1 MIMIKTIRVM
11 LIPNDKQQTRLFQFA
26 GSARYA
32 YNWALSE
39 EKKNY
44 AESGKFLSDYE
55 LRRRFT
61 EYKNEPD
68 NRWLYTISNNVC
80 KQAVKDAVIAYQKF
94 FKGLAE
100 HPKYKSRKRN
110 KPSFYAD
117 PVKIKF
123 TGTHVKLEN
132 IAKSKKKNRQSANW
146 FRLAEH
152 DRIPTDAKYSNPRI
166 SFDGLN
172 WFLTV
177 GIEFD
182 TPEPM
187 SSTNDGIGIDL
198 GIKDLA
204 ICSTGHVYRNIN
216 KTSRVRRLK
225 KKQRRLQR
233 KISRKYEKNKKGESY
248 QKTRSIIKSEKQL
261 LRLNHKLTHIRTNYI
276 QQVTTEIIKREPSFI
291 VMEDLNVKGM
301 MKNRHLA
308 RAVQEQ
314 KFAEFYRIMS
324 YKCSWHGI
332 RLITADRFYASSK
345 TCSKCGN
352 IKKDLKLSDR
362 TYHCE
367 KCGAVIDRD
376 LNASINLYQ
385 YGKSII
391 SH

>member
-1 MIMIKTIRVM
+1 MLKTLRVM
-11 LIPNDKQQTRLFQFA
+11 LIPNNKQLTRLFQFA

-39 EKKNY
+39 ERKNY
-44 AESGKFLSDYE
+44 AEGGKFISDYE
-55 LRRRFT
+55 LRKRFT
-61 EYKNEPD
+61 VYKNEPE

-80 KQAVKDAVIAYQKF
+80 KQAIKDAIAAYEKF
-94 FKGLAE
+94 FKGLTQF
-100 HPKYKSRKRN
+100 PKYKSRKHS

-117 PVKIKF
+117 PGKIKF

-132 IAKSKKKNRQSANW
+132 IAQSKRKNRQSANW
-146 FRLAEH
+146 FRLAEQG
-152 DRIPTDAKYSNPRI
+152 RIPLGVKYFNPRI

-177 GIEFD
+177 GIE
-182 TPEPM
+182 TEPQEV
-187 SSTNDGIGIDL
+187 TTLNDGVGIDL

-204 ICSTGHVYRNIN
+204 ICSSGHVYKNIN

-233 KISRKYEKNKKGESY
+233 KISRKYEKNKKGGRYE
-248 QKTRSIIKSEKQL
+248 KTRNIIKSEKQL
-261 LRLNHKLTHIRTNYI
+261 LRLTHKLTDIRTNYI
-276 QQVTTEIIKREPSFI
+276 HKVTTEIIKREPSFV
-291 VMEDLNVKGM
+291 VMEDLNVSGM

-308 RAVQEQ
+308 KAVQEQ
-314 KFAEFYRIMS
+314 KLAEFYRIMQ
-324 YKCSWHGI
+324 YKCEWYGI

-345 TCSKCGN
+345 TCSRCGN

-362 TYHCE
+362 TYYCE
-367 KCGAVIDRD
+367 NCGAVIDRD
-376 LNASINLYQ
+376 MNAGINLYQ

>member
-1 MIMIKTIRVM
+1 MLKTLRVM
-11 LIPNDKQQTRLFQFA
+11 LIPNDRQQTRLFQFA
-26 GSARYA
+26 GSARFA

-39 EKKNY
+39 EKKNH
-44 AESGKFLSDYE
+44 AESGNFINDYE
-55 LRRRFT
+55 LRKRFT
-61 EYKNEPD
+61 LFKNEPG
-68 NRWLYTISNNVC
+68 NEWLYTISNNVC
-80 KQAVKDAVIAYQKF
+80 KQAVKDAIKAYEKF
-94 FKGLAE
+94 FKGLAQF
-100 HPKYKSRKRN
+100 PKYKSRKHS

-132 IAKSKKKNRQSANW
+132 IAQCKRKNRQGANW

-152 DRIPTDAKYSNPRI
+152 NRIPTNAKYSNPRI

-177 GIEFD
+177 GIKFEA
-182 TPEPM
+182 PELTAK
-187 SSTNDGIGIDL
+187 TNNGIGIDL

-204 ICSTGHVYRNIN
+204 ICSSGHVYRNIN

-233 KISRKYEKNKKGESY
+233 KNSRKYEKNKKGESY
-248 QKTRSIIKSEKQL
+248 QKTCNIVKSEKQL
-261 LRLNHKLTHIRTNYI
+261 LRITHRLTNIRTNYI

-291 VMEDLNVKGM
+291 VMEDLNVSGM
-301 MKNRHLA
+301 MKDKHLA
-308 RAVQEQ
+308 KAIQEQ
-314 KFAEFYRIMS
+314 KFAEFYRIMQ

-345 TCSKCGN
+345 TCSICGN

-362 TYHCE
+362 IYHCE

-376 LNASINLYQ
+376 MNASINLYQ

-391 SH
+391 NH

>member
-1 MIMIKTIRVM
+1 MLKTLRVM
-11 LIPNDKQQTRLFQFA
+11 LIPNNKQLTRLFQFA
-26 GSARYA
+26 GSARFA

-39 EKKNY
+39 ERKNY
-44 AESGKFLSDYE
+44 AEGGKFISDYE
-55 LRRRFT
+55 LRKRFT
-61 EYKNEPD
+61 VYKNEPE

-80 KQAVKDAVIAYQKF
+80 KQAIKDAIAAYEKF
-94 FKGLAE
+94 FKGLTQF
-100 HPKYKSRKRN
+100 PKYKSRKHS

-117 PVKIKF
+117 PGKIKF

-132 IAKSKKKNRQSANW
+132 IAQSKRKNRQSANW
-146 FRLAEH
+146 FRLAEQG
-152 DRIPTDAKYSNPRI
+152 RIPLGVKYFNPRI

-177 GIEFD
+177 GIE
-182 TPEPM
+182 TEPQEV
-187 SSTNDGIGIDL
+187 TTLNDGIGIDL

-204 ICSTGHVYRNIN
+204 ICSSGHVYKNIN

-233 KISRKYEKNKKGESY
+233 KISRKYEKNKKGGRYE
-248 QKTRSIIKSEKQL
+248 KTRNIIKSEKQL
-261 LRLNHKLTHIRTNYI
+261 LRLTHKLTDIRTNYI
-276 QQVTTEIIKREPSFI
+276 QQVTTEIIKREPSFV
-291 VMEDLNVKGM
+291 VMEDLNVSGM

-308 RAVQEQ
+308 KAVQEQ
-314 KFAEFYRIMS
+314 KLAEFYRIMQ
-324 YKCSWHGI
+324 YKCEWYGI

-345 TCSKCGN
+345 ICSRCGN

-362 TYHCE
+362 TYYCE
-367 KCGAVIDRD
+367 SCGAVIDRD
-376 LNASINLYQ
+376 MNAGINLYQ

>member
-1 MIMIKTIRVM
+1 MIKTIRVM
-11 LIPNDKQQTRLFQFA
+11 LIPNDKQRTRLFQFA
-26 GSARYA
+26 GSARFA
-32 YNWALSE
+32 YNWALKQE
-39 EKKNY
+39 TKNH
-44 AESGKFLSDYE
+44 AEGGNFISDYE

-61 EYKNEPD
+61 VYKNEPN

-80 KQAVKDAVIAYQKF
+80 KQAVKDAVTAYQNF

-132 IAKSKKKNRQSANW
+132 IAQSKKKNRQSANW

-152 DRIPTDAKYSNPRI
+152 ERIPTNAKYSNPRI

-177 GIEFD
+177 GIEIND
-182 TPEPM
+182 PEPM
-187 SSTNDGIGIDL
+187 SSANDGIGIDL

-233 KISRKYEKNKKGESY
+233 KISRKYEKNKKGGRY
-248 QKTRSIIKSEKQL
+248 GKTCNIIKSEKQL
-261 LRLNHKLTHIRTNYI
+261 LRVTHKLTDIRTNYI

-301 MKNRHLA
+301 MKNKYLA
-308 RAVQEQ
+308 KAVQEQ
-314 KFAEFYRIMS
+314 KFAKFYRIIQ
-324 YKCSWHGI
+324 YKCEWHGI

-345 TCSKCGN
+345 TCSFCGN

-367 KCGAVIDRD
+367 HCGAVIDRD

>member
-1 MIMIKTIRVM
+1 MFKTLRVM
-11 LIPNDKQQTRLFQFA
+11 LIPNDKQRTRLFQFA

-39 EKKNY
+39 ETKNH
-44 AESGKFLSDYE
+44 ADGGKFISDCE

-61 EYKNEPD
+61 KYKNEPE
-68 NRWLYTISNNVC
+68 NRWLYTVSNNVC
-80 KQAVKDAVIAYQKF
+80 KQAVKDAVRAYERF
-94 FKGLAE
+94 FKGLAQL
-100 HPKYKSRKRN
+100 PKYKSRKHS
-110 KPSFYAD
+110 KPSFYVD
-117 PVKIKF
+117 PLKIKF
-123 TGTHVKLEN
+123 TATHVKLEN
-132 IAKSKKKNRQSANW
+132 VAQSKKKNRQSTNW

-152 DRIPTDAKYSNPRI
+152 ERIPTDTKYSNPRI

-177 GIEFD
+177 GIEAEA
-182 TPEPM
+182 TEPTIT
-187 SSTNDGIGIDL
+187 TNDGIGIDL
-198 GIKDLA
+198 GVKDLA
-204 ICSTGHVYRNIN
+204 ICSTGQVYRNIN

-233 KISRKYEKNKKGESY
+233 KISRKYQKNKKGESY
-248 QKTRSIIKSEKQL
+248 QKTRNIIKSEKQL
-261 LRLNHKLTHIRTNYI
+261 LRLTHRLTNIRTNYI

-291 VMEDLNVKGM
+291 VLEDLNVSGM
-301 MKNRHLA
+301 MKNKHLA
-308 RAVQEQ
+308 KAVQEQ
-314 KFAEFYRIMS
+314 KLAEFYRIMS
-324 YKCSWHGI
+324 YKCLWHGI

-345 TCSKCGN
+345 TCSFCGN
-352 IKKDLKLSDR
+352 VKKDLKLSDR
-362 TYHCE
+362 TYHCK

>member
-1 MIMIKTIRVM
+1 MIKTIRVM
-11 LIPNDKQQTRLFQFA
+11 LIPNDKQRTRLFQFA
-26 GSARYA
+26 GSARFA

-39 EKKNY
+39 EKKNH
-44 AESGKFLSDYE
+44 AEGGKFLSDYE

-61 EYKNEPD
+61 VFKNEP
-68 NRWLYTISNNVC
+68 NNQWLYTISNNVC
-80 KQAVKDAVIAYQKF
+80 KQAVKDAVRAYEKF

-100 HPKYKSRKRN
+100 HPKYKSRKRS
-110 KPSFYAD
+110 KPSFYVD

-123 TGTHVKLEN
+123 TSTHVKLES
-132 IAKSKKKNRQSANW
+132 IAQSKKKNRQGANW

-152 DRIPTDAKYSNPRI
+152 ERIPTGTKYSNPRI
-166 SFDGLN
+166 SFDGLKLN

-177 GIEFD
+177 RIEVEA
-182 TPEPM
+182 PEAIA
-187 SSTNDGIGIDL
+187 STNDGIGIDL
-198 GIKDLA
+198 GVKDLA
-204 ICSTGHVYRNIN
+204 ICSTGHVYKNIN

-225 KKQRRLQR
+225 KKQRMLQR

-248 QKTRSIIKSEKQL
+248 KKTRNIVKSEKQL
-261 LRLNHKLTHIRTNYI
+261 LRVTHRLTDIRTNYI
-276 QQVTTEIIKREPSFI
+276 QQVTTQIIKRKPSFI

-301 MKNRHLA
+301 MKNKHLA

-314 KFAEFYRIMS
+314 KLAEFYRIMQ
-324 YKCSWHGI
+324 YKSEWHGI

-345 TCSKCGN
+345 TCSICGS

-362 TYHCE
+362 TYRCE
-367 KCGAVIDRD
+367 HCGAVIDRD

-391 SH
+391 NH

>member
-1 MIMIKTIRVM
+1 MLKTIRVM
-11 LIPNDKQQTRLFQFA
+11 LIPNNKQRKRLFQFA

-32 YNWALSE
+32 YNWALE
-39 EKKNY
+39 QEKKNY
-44 AESGKFLSDYE
+44 AEGGKFLSDYE

-80 KQAVKDAVIAYQKF
+80 KQAVKDAVTAYQKF

-100 HPKYKSRKRN
+100 HPKYKSRKRS

-123 TGTHVKLEN
+123 TATHVKLES
-132 IAKSKKKNRQSANW
+132 IAQSKKRNRQSANW

-152 DRIPTDAKYSNPRI
+152 DRIPTDVKYSNPRI
-166 SFDGLN
+166 SYDGLN

-187 SSTNDGIGIDL
+187 SSANDGIGIDL

-204 ICSTGHVYRNIN
+204 ICSTGHIYRNIN

-233 KISRKYEKNKKGESY
+233 KISRKYERNKKGESY
-248 QKTRSIIKSEKQL
+248 QKTRNIIKSEKQL
-261 LRLNHKLTHIRTNYI
+261 LRVTHKLTDIRTNYI

-291 VMEDLNVKGM
+291 VMEDLNVSGM
-301 MKNRHLA
+301 MKNKHLA

-314 KFAEFYRIMS
+314 KFAEFYRIMQ
-324 YKCSWHGI
+324 YKCEWHGI
-332 RLITADRFYASSK
+332 KLITADRFYASSK
-345 TCSKCGN
+345 TCSFCGN

-362 TYHCE
+362 KYHCE
-367 KCGAVIDRD
+367 NCGAVIDRD
-376 LNASINLYQ
+376 LNASMNLYQ
-385 YGKSII
+385 YGKSKSVIN
-391 SH
+391 H